1 MGCGIPYRF
10 AVVAIV
16 PPLPAEFLHPLEC
29 MASSIPIVML
39 YAFLSTI
46 PRGILADY
54 LKQYESTKQG
64 NQKKECV
71 HFSSPRFSHLSYRDT

>member
-10 AVVAIV
+10 AVVAVVAIA
-16 PPLPAEFLHPLEC
+16 PPVPAEFLHPLEC
-29 MASSIPIVML
+29 MASSIPFVVL
-39 YAFLSTI
+39 RAFFSTI

-64 NQKKECV
+64 NQKKERV
-71 HFSSPRFSHLSYRDT
+71 HFSSPR